1 MFPRNAYLHYDTGY
15 LNSMIAQMRII
26 VHSSRRIVLI
36 GVKEGDIATYSLQCS
51 RTFLGNSHSPQS

>member
-36 GVKEGDIATYSLQCS
+36 GVKEGDMAT
-51 RTFLGNSHSPQS
+51 